1 MKTYNYLLSALLALA
16 FFGVSANAQQP
27 ARRNGSNGVT
37 ARQESKVER
46 QQNKVDKVQM
56 PTNLSNQNATDL
68 KVRDA
73 RIKETP
79 QGSYGTTNRTPRV
92 NGGSSSGSSGSGYGN
107 GGSAYGNR
115 PPQGGNNNGSYGGSG
130 YGNRPPQG
138 GNNGSSNGGSAYGN
152 RPPQGG
158 NNGSG
163 YGNRPPQGGNSGS
176 GYGNRPPQGG
186 NNGSSN
192 GGSAYGNRPPQGG
205 NNGYGNRPPQGGNNG
220 SGYGNRPPQ
229 GGSSGSG
236 YGNRPP
242 QGGSSGSGY
251 GNRPPQGIP
260 EVARRPALPPVI
272 VYSRPEIYERTNANS
287 IVVNT
292 LFSSKAEAY
301 DYIAALL
308 DARYYTLTA
317 YGNNYNRIISDVA
330 FIPTPFDW
338 TNPMTHNQFKMQFD
352 ISRVF
357 GTVRVTITAYWRESV
372 LSSGF
377 TRLRFQ
383 PSDRYSTY
391 YAWRV
396 LEDFASEIPHTA
408 IRYN

>member
-16 FFGVSANAQQP
+16 FFGLSANAQQS

-37 ARQESKVER
+37 ARQENKVER

-79 QGSYGTTNRTPRV
+79 QGSYGTTDRTPRV
-92 NGGSSSGSSGSGYGN
+92 NGGSSGSSVSGYGN

-115 PPQGGNNNGSYGGSG
+115 PPQGGNSGSG

-138 GNNGSSNGGSAYGN
+138 DNN
-152 RPPQGG
+152 
-158 NNGSG
+158 G

-186 NNGSSN
+186 NNG
-192 GGSAYGNRPPQGG
+192 YGNRPPQGG
-205 NNGYGNRPPQGGNNG
+205 N
-220 SGYGNRPPQ
+220 
-229 GGSSGSG
+229 SGSG

-242 QGGSSGSGY
+242 QGGNNGY

-292 LFSSKAEAY
+292 LFTSKAEAY

-372 LSSGF
+372 LSTGF

-383 PSDRYSTY
+383 PSDSYSTY

>member
-16 FFGVSANAQQP
+16 FFGVSANAQQS

-37 ARQESKVER
+37 ARQENKVER

-73 RIKETP
+73 RGGDTP
-79 QGSYGTTNRTPRV
+79 QGRYGTTDRTPRV
-92 NGGSSSGSSGSGYGN
+92 NGGSGSGSSGSGYGN
-107 GGSAYGNR
+107 SGSGYGNSGSGYGNSGSGYGNRPPQGSNNGSGNNGSGYGNR

-138 GNNGSSNGGSAYGN
+138 GNN
-152 RPPQGG
+152 
-158 NNGSG
+158 NGSG
-163 YGNRPPQGGNSGS
+163 YGNRPPQGGN
-176 GYGNRPPQGG
+176 
-186 NNGSSN
+186 
-192 GGSAYGNRPPQGG
+192 
-205 NNGYGNRPPQGGNNG
+205 
-220 SGYGNRPPQ
+220 
-229 GGSSGSG
+229 
-236 YGNRPP
+236 
-242 QGGSSGSGY
+242 SGSGY

-301 DYIAALL
+301 DFIAALL

-372 LSSGF
+372 LSTGF

-383 PSDRYSTY
+383 PSDRFSTY

>member
-37 ARQESKVER
+37 ARQENKVER

-79 QGSYGTTNRTPRV
+79 QGSYGTTDRTPRV
-92 NGGSSSGSSGSGYGN
+92 NGGSYGSSVSGYGN
-107 GGSAYGNR
+107 GGSAYGNRPPQGGNSGSSNGGSAYGNRPPQGGNGSGYGNRPPQGGNSGYGGSAYGNRPPQGGGNSGSGYGNR

-138 GNNGSSNGGSAYGN
+138 GNN
-152 RPPQGG
+152 
-158 NNGSG
+158 
-163 YGNRPPQGGNSGS
+163 
-176 GYGNRPPQGG
+176 
-186 NNGSSN
+186 
-192 GGSAYGNRPPQGG
+192 
-205 NNGYGNRPPQGGNNG
+205 
-220 SGYGNRPPQ
+220 
-229 GGSSGSG
+229 
-236 YGNRPP
+236 
-242 QGGSSGSGY
+242 GSGY

-308 DARYYTLTA
+308 DARYYTLTS

-357 GTVRVTITAYWRESV
+357 GTVKVTITAYWRESV
-372 LSSGF
+372 LSNGF

>member
-37 ARQESKVER
+37 ARQENKVER

-79 QGSYGTTNRTPRV
+79 QGSYGTTDRTPRV
-92 NGGSSSGSSGSGYGN
+92 NGNGGSSGSGYGN
-107 GGSAYGNR
+107 GGSAYGN
-115 PPQGGNNNGSYGGSG
+115 G
-130 YGNRPPQG
+130 
-138 GNNGSSNGGSAYGN
+138 
-152 RPPQGG
+152 
-158 NNGSG
+158 
-163 YGNRPPQGGNSGS
+163 
-176 GYGNRPPQGG
+176 
-186 NNGSSN
+186 
-192 GGSAYGNRPPQGG
+192 
-205 NNGYGNRPPQGGNNG
+205 G

-242 QGGSSGSGY
+242 QGGGSGSGY

-308 DARYYTLTA
+308 DARYYTLTS

-372 LSSGF
+372 LSTGF

>member
-27 ARRNGSNGVT
+27 ARRNGSSGVT
-37 ARQESKVER
+37 ARQENKVER

-79 QGSYGTTNRTPRV
+79 QGSYGTTDRTPRV
-92 NGGSSSGSSGSGYGN
+92 NGGNSSGSSGSGYGN

-115 PPQGGNNNGSYGGSG
+115 PPQGGNSGSG
-130 YGNRPPQG
+130 
-138 GNNGSSNGGSAYGN
+138 NGGSAYGN

-158 NNGSG
+158 N
-163 YGNRPPQGGNSGS
+163 SGS
-176 GYGNRPPQGG
+176 D
-186 NNGSSN
+186 
-192 GGSAYGNRPPQGG
+192 
-205 NNGYGNRPPQGGNNG
+205 
-220 SGYGNRPPQ
+220 
-229 GGSSGSG
+229 
-236 YGNRPP
+236 
-242 QGGSSGSGY
+242 Y

-308 DARYYTLTA
+308 DARYYTLTS

-372 LSSGF
+372 LSTGF

>member
-37 ARQESKVER
+37 ARQENKVER

-79 QGSYGTTNRTPRV
+79 QGSYGTTDRTPRV
-92 NGGSSSGSSGSGYGN
+92 NGGSSGSGYGN
-107 GGSAYGNR
+107 
-115 PPQGGNNNGSYGGSG
+115 GGSG

-138 GNNGSSNGGSAYGN
+138 GGSGSSHGGSAYGN

-163 YGNRPPQGGNSGS
+163 YGNRPPQG
-176 GYGNRPPQGG
+176 
-186 NNGSSN
+186 
-192 GGSAYGNRPPQGG
+192 
-205 NNGYGNRPPQGGNNG
+205 
-220 SGYGNRPPQ
+220 
-229 GGSSGSG
+229 
-236 YGNRPP
+236 
-242 QGGSSGSGY
+242 
-251 GNRPPQGIP
+251 IP
-260 EVARRPALPPVI
+260 EVARRPALPPII

-372 LSSGF
+372 LSTGF

>member
-37 ARQESKVER
+37 ARQENKVER

-107 GGSAYGNR
+107 NGSGYGNGGSGYGNRPPQGGNSGSGYGNRPPQGGGSGSGYGNRPPQGSGSGYGGSAYGNRPPQGGNSGSGYGNRPPQGGNSGSGYGNRPPQGGNNGYGYGNR

-138 GNNGSSNGGSAYGN
+138 GN
-152 RPPQGG
+152 
-158 NNGSG
+158 
-163 YGNRPPQGGNSGS
+163 
-176 GYGNRPPQGG
+176 
-186 NNGSSN
+186 
-192 GGSAYGNRPPQGG
+192 
-205 NNGYGNRPPQGGNNG
+205 
-220 SGYGNRPPQ
+220 
-229 GGSSGSG
+229 
-236 YGNRPP
+236 
-242 QGGSSGSGY
+242 SGSGY

-357 GTVRVTITAYWRESV
+357 GTVKVTITAYWRESV
-372 LSSGF
+372 LSTGF

>member
-27 ARRNGSNGVT
+27 ARRNGSNGVS
-37 ARQESKVER
+37 ARQENKVER

-79 QGSYGTTNRTPRV
+79 QGSYGTTDRTPRV
-92 NGGSSSGSSGSGYGN
+92 NGNGGSSGSSGSGYGN
-107 GGSAYGNR
+107 NGSAYGNR

-138 GNNGSSNGGSAYGN
+138 GGS
-152 RPPQGG
+152 
-158 NNGSG
+158 GSG
-163 YGNRPPQGGNSGS
+163 YGNRPPQGGNS
-176 GYGNRPPQGG
+176 
-186 NNGSSN
+186 SS
-192 GGSAYGNRPPQGG
+192 
-205 NNGYGNRPPQGGNNG
+205 
-220 SGYGNRPPQ
+220 
-229 GGSSGSG
+229 GSSGSG

-242 QGGSSGSGY
+242 QGGNSGSGY

-292 LFSSKAEAY
+292 LFTSKAEAY

-372 LSSGF
+372 LSTGF

>member
-37 ARQESKVER
+37 ARQENKVER

-79 QGSYGTTNRTPRV
+79 QGSYGTTDRTPRV
-92 NGGSSSGSSGSGYGN
+92 NGNGGSSGSGYGN
-107 GGSAYGNR
+107 GGSAYGNGGSGYGNRPPQGGSSGSGYGNRPPQGGNNGSGYGNRPPQGGNNGSGNRPPQGGNSGSYGGSGYGNRPPQGGNNGSGYGNRPPQGGNNGSGYGNR

-138 GNNGSSNGGSAYGN
+138 GNNGS
-152 RPPQGG
+152 
-158 NNGSG
+158 G
-163 YGNRPPQGGNSGS
+163 YGNRPPQGGG
-176 GYGNRPPQGG
+176 
-186 NNGSSN
+186 
-192 GGSAYGNRPPQGG
+192 
-205 NNGYGNRPPQGGNNG
+205 
-220 SGYGNRPPQ
+220 
-229 GGSSGSG
+229 
-236 YGNRPP
+236 
-242 QGGSSGSGY
+242 SGSGY

-308 DARYYTLTA
+308 DARYYTLTS

-372 LSSGF
+372 LSTGF

>member
-37 ARQESKVER
+37 ARQENKVER

-79 QGSYGTTNRTPRV
+79 QGSYGTTDRTPRV

-107 GGSAYGNR
+107 R
-115 PPQGGNNNGSYGGSG
+115 PPQGGNN
-130 YGNRPPQG
+130 
-138 GNNGSSNGGSAYGN
+138 
-152 RPPQGG
+152 
-158 NNGSG
+158 
-163 YGNRPPQGGNSGS
+163 
-176 GYGNRPPQGG
+176 
-186 NNGSSN
+186 
-192 GGSAYGNRPPQGG
+192 
-205 NNGYGNRPPQGGNNG
+205 
-220 SGYGNRPPQ
+220 
-229 GGSSGSG
+229 
-236 YGNRPP
+236 
-242 QGGSSGSGY
+242 GSGY

-308 DARYYTLTA
+308 DARYYTLTS

-372 LSSGF
+372 LSTGF
-377 TRLRFQ
+377 TRLRYQ

>member
-37 ARQESKVER
+37 ARQENKVER

-79 QGSYGTTNRTPRV
+79 QGSYGTTDRTPRV
-92 NGGSSSGSSGSGYGN
+92 NGGSSSGSSGSG
-107 GGSAYGNR
+107 YGNR

-138 GNNGSSNGGSAYGN
+138 GNNGSGYGN

-158 NNGSG
+158 NSGSG
-163 YGNRPPQGGNSGS
+163 YSNRPPQGGNSGS
-176 GYGNRPPQGG
+176 GYGNRPSQ
-186 NNGSSN
+186 S
-192 GGSAYGNRPPQGG
+192 
-205 NNGYGNRPPQGGNNG
+205 NG

-229 GGSSGSG
+229 G
-236 YGNRPP
+236 N
-242 QGGSSGSGY
+242 GSGY

-308 DARYYTLTA
+308 DARYYTLTS

-372 LSSGF
+372 LSTGF

>member
-37 ARQESKVER
+37 ARQENKVER

-79 QGSYGTTNRTPRV
+79 QGSYGTTDRTPRV

-107 GGSAYGNR
+107 GGSGYGNRPPQGGNNGSGYGGSAYGNR

-138 GNNGSSNGGSAYGN
+138 GNSGSGNGGSGNGN

-158 NNGSG
+158 NNG
-163 YGNRPPQGGNSGS
+163 Y
-176 GYGNRPPQGG
+176 
-186 NNGSSN
+186 
-192 GGSAYGNRPPQGG
+192 GGS
-205 NNGYGNRPPQGGNNG
+205 GYGNRPPQGGNNG

-229 GGSSGSG
+229 GGGSGSSNGGSG

-242 QGGSSGSGY
+242 QGGNNGSGY

-372 LSSGF
+372 LSTGF

>member
-16 FFGVSANAQQP
+16 FFGLSANAQQS

-37 ARQESKVER
+37 ARQENKVER

-79 QGSYGTTNRTPRV
+79 QGSYGTTDRTPRV
-92 NGGSSSGSSGSGYGN
+92 NGGSSGSSVSGYGN

-115 PPQGGNNNGSYGGSG
+115 PPQGGNS
-130 YGNRPPQG
+130 
-138 GNNGSSNGGSAYGN
+138 GSSNGGSAYGN

-158 NNGSG
+158 N
-163 YGNRPPQGGNSGS
+163 GS

-186 NNGSSN
+186 NN
-192 GGSAYGNRPPQGG
+192 
-205 NNGYGNRPPQGGNNG
+205 
-220 SGYGNRPPQ
+220 
-229 GGSSGSG
+229 
-236 YGNRPP
+236 
-242 QGGSSGSGY
+242 GSGY

-308 DARYYTLTA
+308 DARYYTLTS

-372 LSSGF
+372 LSNGF

>member
-1 MKTYNYLLSALLALA
+1 MVKPLNYCLMKTYNYLLSALLALA

-37 ARQESKVER
+37 ARQENKVER

-56 PTNLSNQNATDL
+56 PTNLSNQKATDL

-79 QGSYGTTNRTPRV
+79 QGSHGTTDRTPRV
-92 NGGSSSGSSGSGYGN
+92 NGGSGSGSSGSGYGN
-107 GGSAYGNR
+107 NGSGYGNRPPQGGNSGGSAYGNR
-115 PPQGGNNNGSYGGSG
+115 PPQGGNS
-130 YGNRPPQG
+130 
-138 GNNGSSNGGSAYGN
+138 GSSNGGSAYGN

-158 NNGSG
+158 NSGSYGGSGYGNRPPQSGNSGSSNGGSG

-186 NNGSSN
+186 NSGS
-192 GGSAYGNRPPQGG
+192 YG
-205 NNGYGNRPPQGGNNG
+205 G

-229 GGSSGSG
+229 SG
-236 YGNRPP
+236 N
-242 QGGSSGSGY
+242 SGSGY

-292 LFSSKAEAY
+292 LFTSKEEAY

-330 FIPTPFDW
+330 FIPTP
-338 TNPMTHNQFKMQFD
+338 
-352 ISRVF
+352 
-357 GTVRVTITAYWRESV
+357 
-372 LSSGF
+372 
-377 TRLRFQ
+377 
-383 PSDRYSTY
+383 
-391 YAWRV
+391 
-396 LEDFASEIPHTA
+396 
-408 IRYN
+408 

>member
-37 ARQESKVER
+37 ARQENKVER

-107 GGSAYGNR
+107 R

-138 GNNGSSNGGSAYGN
+138 G
-152 RPPQGG
+152 
-158 NNGSG
+158 GSG
-163 YGNRPPQGGNSGS
+163 SY
-176 GYGNRPPQGG
+176 
-186 NNGSSN
+186 
-192 GGSAYGNRPPQGG
+192 
-205 NNGYGNRPPQGGNNG
+205 
-220 SGYGNRPPQ
+220 
-229 GGSSGSG
+229 
-236 YGNRPP
+236 
-242 QGGSSGSGY
+242 SGSGY

-287 IVVNT
+287 IVVST

-357 GTVRVTITAYWRESV
+357 GTVKVTITAYWRESV
-372 LSSGF
+372 LSTGF

>member
-37 ARQESKVER
+37 ARQENKVER

-79 QGSYGTTNRTPRV
+79 QGSYGTTDRTPRV
-92 NGGSSSGSSGSGYGN
+92 NGNGGSSSGS
-107 GGSAYGNR
+107 
-115 PPQGGNNNGSYGGSG
+115 
-130 YGNRPPQG
+130 
-138 GNNGSSNGGSAYGN
+138 
-152 RPPQGG
+152 
-158 NNGSG
+158 
-163 YGNRPPQGGNSGS
+163 SGS

-205 NNGYGNRPPQGGNNG
+205 NN
-220 SGYGNRPPQ
+220 
-229 GGSSGSG
+229 
-236 YGNRPP
+236 
-242 QGGSSGSGY
+242 GSGY

-357 GTVRVTITAYWRESV
+357 GTVKVTITAYWRESV
-372 LSSGF
+372 LSTGF

>member
-37 ARQESKVER
+37 ARQENKVER

-79 QGSYGTTNRTPRV
+79 QGSYGTTDRTPRV
-92 NGGSSSGSSGSGYGN
+92 NGGSSGSGYGN
-107 GGSAYGNR
+107 GGSGYGNGGSGYGNRPPQGGNSGSGYGNRPPQGGNNGYGYGNR

-138 GNNGSSNGGSAYGN
+138 GNN
-152 RPPQGG
+152 
-158 NNGSG
+158 
-163 YGNRPPQGGNSGS
+163 
-176 GYGNRPPQGG
+176 
-186 NNGSSN
+186 
-192 GGSAYGNRPPQGG
+192 
-205 NNGYGNRPPQGGNNG
+205 
-220 SGYGNRPPQ
+220 
-229 GGSSGSG
+229 
-236 YGNRPP
+236 
-242 QGGSSGSGY
+242 GSGY

-308 DARYYTLTA
+308 DARYYTLTS

-352 ISRVF
+352 ISRFF

-372 LSSGF
+372 LSTGF

>member
-37 ARQESKVER
+37 ARQENKVER

-79 QGSYGTTNRTPRV
+79 QGSYGTTDRTPRV
-92 NGGSSSGSSGSGYGN
+92 NGGNSSGSSGYGYGN
-107 GGSAYGNR
+107 
-115 PPQGGNNNGSYGGSG
+115 GGSG

-138 GNNGSSNGGSAYGN
+138 GGS
-152 RPPQGG
+152 
-158 NNGSG
+158 GSG

-176 GYGNRPPQGG
+176 GYGNRPPQGSG
-186 NNGSSN
+186 NSGS
-192 GGSAYGNRPPQGG
+192 
-205 NNGYGNRPPQGGNNG
+205 GYGNRPPQGGNNG
-220 SGYGNRPPQ
+220 SGN
-229 GGSSGSG
+229 GGSA
-236 YGNRPP
+236 
-242 QGGSSGSGY
+242 Y

-352 ISRVF
+352 ISRFF

-372 LSSGF
+372 LSTGF

>member
-16 FFGVSANAQQP
+16 FFGVSANAQQS

-37 ARQESKVER
+37 ARQENKVER

-107 GGSAYGNR
+107 GGS
-115 PPQGGNNNGSYGGSG
+115 G

-138 GNNGSSNGGSAYGN
+138 GGSGS
-152 RPPQGG
+152 G

-163 YGNRPPQGGNSGS
+163 YGNRPPQGGNSNGSYGGS
-176 GYGNRPPQGG
+176 GYGNRPPQSG
-186 NNGSSN
+186 N
-192 GGSAYGNRPPQGG
+192 
-205 NNGYGNRPPQGGNNG
+205 
-220 SGYGNRPPQ
+220 
-229 GGSSGSG
+229 
-236 YGNRPP
+236 
-242 QGGSSGSGY
+242 SGSGY

-292 LFSSKAEAY
+292 LFTSKEEAY

-372 LSSGF
+372 LSTGF

>member
-37 ARQESKVER
+37 ARQENKVER

-92 NGGSSSGSSGSGYGN
+92 NGGSSGSGYGN
-107 GGSAYGNR
+107 GGSAYGNGGSGYGNRPPQGGNSGSGYGNRPPQGGGSGSGYGNRPPQGSGSGYGGSAYGNRPPQGGNNGSGNRPPQGGNNGYGYGNR

-138 GNNGSSNGGSAYGN
+138 GN
-152 RPPQGG
+152 
-158 NNGSG
+158 
-163 YGNRPPQGGNSGS
+163 
-176 GYGNRPPQGG
+176 
-186 NNGSSN
+186 
-192 GGSAYGNRPPQGG
+192 
-205 NNGYGNRPPQGGNNG
+205 
-220 SGYGNRPPQ
+220 
-229 GGSSGSG
+229 
-236 YGNRPP
+236 
-242 QGGSSGSGY
+242 SGY

-287 IVVNT
+287 IVVST

-357 GTVRVTITAYWRESV
+357 GTVKVTITAYWRESV
-372 LSSGF
+372 LSTGF